1 MKIAICKPNE
11 IKINNKIAD
20 LPAQVLNFGVYE
32 KDQSLMECV
41 NQTAFRETSCE
52 FCVHHM
58 LKCIYKIVV
67 WFVDCSFFSASFS
80 RGIKF

>member
-32 KDQSLMECV
+32 KDQSQMDSQP
-41 NQTAFRETSCE
+41 NS
-52 FCVHHM
+52 
-58 LKCIYKIVV
+58 
-67 WFVDCSFFSASFS
+67 S
-80 RGIKF
+80 

>member
-41 NQTAFRETSCE
+41 NQIALRETNCE
-52 FCVHHM
+52 IVSIIC
-58 LKCIYKIVV
+58 KIYLQN
-67 WFVDCSFFSASFS
+67 CSL
-80 RGIKF
+80 IL